1 MALFCSRALQTGVK
15 SKRMVVQLLSSAQT
29 GFAYWTEKSPLKKE
43 IRMALHKFD
52 PIVNRH
58 VMFYETVI
66 SRPPR
71 RARRIKALAWARWTG
86 SSFIRNF
93 VKRVQKKHETKGY
106 F

>member
-1 MALFCSRALQTGVK
+1 MFCSRFLLTGSK
-15 SKRMVVQLLSSAQT
+15 SKRLVVQMVSSAQT
-29 GFAYWTEKSPLKKE
+29 GFSYWTEKSPLKKE
-43 IRMALHKFD
+43 LRMALHKFD
-52 PIVNRH
+52 PLVNQH

-66 SRPPR
+66 SKPPK
-71 RARRIKALAWARWTG
+71 RARRLKALAWARWTG

>member
-1 MALFCSRALQTGVK
+1 MFFCSRPLHIGVK
-15 SKRMVVQLLSSAQT
+15 SKRLVVQMLSSAQT
-29 GFAYWTEKSPLKKE
+29 GFAYWTEKSPLKKD

-58 VMFYETVI
+58 VMFYETVV
-66 SRPPR
+66 SGPPK
-71 RARRIKALAWARWTG
+71 RARRKKALAWARWTG

-93 VKRVQKKHETKGY
+93 VKIVQKKHEKKGY